1 MKKIMILS
9 SNYTGHGHASIA
21 QSITEQLD
29 QYDDVRYQVVDG
41 FELIGKA
48 GIRMSKLY
56 GPITRK
62 AQDLWRISFALFD
75 QHPRALIEPITWPYT
90 ISSSRPRTPIYAR
103 PYPHGCNPFSTAA

>member
-29 QYDDVRYQVVDG
+29 KYEDVGYRVVDG

-62 AQDLWRISFALFD
+62 ARDLWRAQLRPVRSASTGPYRAHHRG
-75 QHPRALIEPITWPYT
+75 HPR
-90 ISSSRPRTPIYAR
+90 
-103 PYPHGCNPFSTAA
+103 